1 MKAIIISLIC
11 RTLAFI
17 AVLAF
22 VFGICFFTNNLHFLW
37 LLFLILTVEFI
48 PVFTF
53 KRVSSV
59 SNEDED
65 DEDYTV

>member
-17 AVLAF
+17 SVLAF

-53 KRVSSV
+53 KRVSSIN
-59 SNEDED
+59 NEDED